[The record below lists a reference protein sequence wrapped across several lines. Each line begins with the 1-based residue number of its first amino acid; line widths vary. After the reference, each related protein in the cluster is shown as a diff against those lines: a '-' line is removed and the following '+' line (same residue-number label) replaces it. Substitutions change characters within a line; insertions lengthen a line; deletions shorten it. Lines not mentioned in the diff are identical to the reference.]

1 MGLGPSGP
9 HERSRL
15 LWCWLRMQVSMA
27 TDSAGQGKGAM
38 GLVAASLPAQGLWW
52 LHLCWR
58 RGVGELRPGGRA
70 GLAQGCCN

>member
-27 TDSAGQGKGAM
+27 TDSAGQGKGAV
-38 GLVAASLPAQGLWW
+38 GLVAPSL
-52 LHLCWR
+52 
-58 RGVGELRPGGRA
+58 
-70 GLAQGCCN
+70 LAEGCG